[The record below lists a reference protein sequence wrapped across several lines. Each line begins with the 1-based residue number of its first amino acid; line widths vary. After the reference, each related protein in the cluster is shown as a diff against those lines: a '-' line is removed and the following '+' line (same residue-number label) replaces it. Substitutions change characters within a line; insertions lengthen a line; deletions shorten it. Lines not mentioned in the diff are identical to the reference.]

1 MRSHIFYVLISFFS
15 CTLIST
21 GELFAQQRDTTC
33 CIHNTTQTHEQC
45 QSIMKIKKDYI
56 HKNLVLTETESIK
69 FWPIYDEYLRQE
81 ASIYDAHRYA
91 LDNNKIKSQGG
102 RLNLSEVS
110 DEEILFYLDQ
120 YYKTREATTS
130 LEKKLYLDLKNVLK
144 PETLYDFLQ
153 IERSFKS
160 RVREKSKGAC
170 PRSR

>member
-1 MRSHIFYVLISFFS
+1 MRSYIYYFLISFFGF
-15 CTLIST
+15 TLIST
-21 GELFAQQRDTTC
+21 GKLYAQQHDTTC
-33 CIHNTTQTHEQC
+33 CIHNATQTHEQC

-56 HKNLVLTETESIK
+56 QKNLVLTEAESLK
-69 FWPIYDEYLRQE
+69 FWPVYNEYLRQE
-81 ASIYDAHRYA
+81 ALIYDTHRST
-91 LDNNKIKSQGG
+91 LDKNEIQSRGG
-102 RLNLSEVS
+102 KLNLSEVS

-130 LEKKLYLDLKNVLK
+130 LEKQLYLDLKNVLK
-144 PETLYDFLQ
+144 PETLYNFLQ

>member
-1 MRSHIFYVLISFFS
+1 MKSHIFYFLVSILSI
-15 CTLIST
+15 TLIST
-21 GELFAQQRDTTC
+21 GKLCAQQKDTTC
-33 CIHNTTQTHEQC
+33 CIHNETQTHEQC

-56 HKNLVLTETESIK
+56 HKNLVLTEAESLK
-69 FWPIYDEYLRQE
+69 FWPIYNEYLRQE
-81 ASIYDAHRYA
+81 ASIYDSHRYT
-91 LDNNKIKSQGG
+91 LDNNKIKGG
-102 RLNLSEVS
+102 RLNLSKAS

-130 LEKKLYLDLKNVLK
+130 LEKQLYLDLKNVLK
-144 PETLYDFLQ
+144 PETLYNFLQ